1 MGKYLLLLILSALI
15 IMNTV
20 VLSGCSN
27 QTAENNGPP
36 AININYLVNSLN
48 EYYSEDNIV
57 DPRL

>member
-36 AININYLVNSLN
+36 AININYL

-57 DPRL
+57 DSRI